1 VAHGIAR
8 RCRRTCGDRR
18 PENPAERHR
27 GPLHPAARGGY
38 YLFFSRDFC
47 CQGLE
52 STYNI
57 AVGRSDSITGPYV
70 DAEGKELLD
79 GGGTAVLAT
88 DGGRV
93 GPGGQSV
100 SGGTLAFHYYAT
112 ELDGAFR
119 LGLADLEWKDG
130 WPTVAED

>member
-1 VAHGIAR
+1 MPHDGK
-8 RCRRTCGDRR
+8 
-18 PENPAERHR
+18 
-27 GPLHPAARGGY
+27 Y

-70 DAEGKELLD
+70 DADGKELLD
-79 GGGTAVLAT
+79 GGGTPVLAT
-88 DGGRV
+88 NGGRV

-100 SGGTLAFHYYAT
+100 SGNTLAFHYYAE

-119 LGLADLEWKDG
+119 LGLAELEWKDG
-130 WPTVAED
+130 WPPTHSPRRSGPGTSRAGSADAPAWPRTPGRR